1 MKNRAQ
7 FTIGSAILIIV
18 IIIIIAVMMWFLL
31 LPPSCGES
39 DKVELVGVLRG
50 FQKNSTGWDVMLDNV
65 THYFNHWDKSYT
77 EKLLGYNITIT
88 CCKFGEHYSLLTAY
102 INEGDK

>member
-39 DKVELVGVLRG
+39 DKDNT
-50 FQKNSTGWDVMLDNV
+50 FWDVRLGNN
-65 THYFNHWDKSYT
+65 TYIFQYFDKSYM
-77 EKLLGYNITIT
+77 ERLVGFNVTIT
-88 CCKFGEHYSLLTAY
+88 VCRIGKHFNFISSY
-102 INEGDK
+102 ICEEVD

>member
-1 MKNRAQ
+1 
-7 FTIGSAILIIV
+7 
-18 IIIIIAVMMWFLL
+18 MMWFLL

-77 EKLLGYNITIT
+77 
-88 CCKFGEHYSLLTAY
+88 
-102 INEGDK
+102 